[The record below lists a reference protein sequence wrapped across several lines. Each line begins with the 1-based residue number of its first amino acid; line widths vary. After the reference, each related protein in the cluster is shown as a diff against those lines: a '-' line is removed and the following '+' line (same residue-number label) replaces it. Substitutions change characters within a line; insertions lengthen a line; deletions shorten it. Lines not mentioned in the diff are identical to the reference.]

1 METLNLILNL
11 IIVSYII
18 MKELDAIKSSI
29 HKSFELAKEYYE
41 VFKKQLIIR
50 AAESKSYDEV
60 IEEVAATKIEVE
72 SELSNDTDTLLAT
85 CIAVG
90 EDGTEVIVDYDFRG
104 EDAAPLGFQM
114 FGGVIDQHYDLS
126 FIKSLGGEKRST
138 DHYYAF
144 DRTIFDMKK
153 QGRVINSYV
162 LVLNKNLGTIKKAI
176 EANLVNSQEYVAEQI
191 DIKEEIKEPCQKDDI
206 TILEEEIAA
215 GVINKE
221 FLELLL
227 KINTDSI
234 VKKKKPML
242 SRSMLSR

>member
-1 METLNLILNL
+1 MEILNLILNL

-18 MKELDAIKSSI
+18 MKELDAIKNSI
-29 HKSFELAKEYYE
+29 HKNFELAKEYYE

-50 AAESKSYDEV
+50 ATESKAYDNV
-60 IEEVAATKIEVE
+60 IEEVAATKIEGE

-153 QGRVINSYV
+153 QGRVVNSYV
-162 LVLNKNLGTIKKAI
+162 LVLNKDLGSLKKLI
-176 EANLVNSQEYVAEQI
+176 EANLRNSQDYIAEPI
-191 DIKEEIKEPCQKDDI
+191 VEDFKDTKPKAEEPIKKDDI
-206 TILEEEIAA
+206 TILREEIEA
-215 GVINKE
+215 GVVNKE

-227 KINTDSI
+227 KINLDSI
-234 VKKKKPML
+234 PKKKPML
-242 SRSMLSR
+242 SRE